1 MRVII
6 LDTGID
12 RVLNEK
18 TILGGVNLV
27 TPGGDFDD
35 DNGHGSLCSSIIKLY
50 GHSLPYW
57 FVIKILN
64 ARNESS
70 IEKLIEAL
78 DYTKRIGIRLINLSL
93 STLDEER
100 IYKLSKSI
108 SELRDYGK
116 IIVASAPNSGKIGYP
131 ASLENVIGVDGG
143 IFSNQ
148 REYWYNKNYSIQYV
162 ANRIPVMVKGCK
174 GEIQMF
180 GGTSKATAVVT
191 AIIGDILEEYPN
203 ISYEELQNMLMDSA
217 KKKTWNREEIAG
229 VSQYITKRT
238 SVNSDE
244 EQMIEE
250 VVAKY
255 LRGKGMLF
263 DLNNLREWGY
273 QGVLHGND
281 FMKILNDLE
290 KKFNI
295 RLPYYEGIDYR
306 VFENANSLKKFL
318 KLFV

>member
-1 MRVII
+1 
-6 LDTGID
+6 
-12 RVLNEK
+12 
-18 TILGGVNLV
+18 
-27 TPGGDFDD
+27 
-35 DNGHGSLCSSIIKLY
+35 
-50 GHSLPYW
+50 
-57 FVIKILN
+57 
-64 ARNESS
+64 
-70 IEKLIEAL
+70 
-78 DYTKRIGIRLINLSL
+78 
-93 STLDEER
+93 
-100 IYKLSKSI
+100 
-108 SELRDYGK
+108 
-116 IIVASAPNSGKIGYP
+116 
-131 ASLENVIGVDGG
+131 
-143 IFSNQ
+143 
-148 REYWYNKNYSIQYV
+148 
-162 ANRIPVMVKGCK
+162 MVKGCK